1 MCVQGP
7 YTREIEEIFNHG
19 LLITLI
25 FQNRI
30 KNFAGNP
37 AEEHHISDFRGF
49 DLKSICEIS
58 VISGF
63 SPWFRIK
70 SL

>member
-1 MCVQGP
+1 LGNTGFLTTDFTD
-7 YTREIEEIFNHG
+7 YADFSE
-19 LLITLI
+19 
-25 FQNRI
+25 
-30 KNFAGNP
+30 KNFKIFAGNP
-37 AEEHHISDFRGF
+37 AEEHHISDFRVL

-70 SL
+70 SP